1 MIMMKLTVLDKK
13 TLIKIVA
20 ERFGFRI
27 YLPQDYDTQRI
38 NMQEII
44 IDGNSLSLEAVQQ
57 VACLQVPIRLADSS
71 REKVKKCR
79 AYVDQVIANGDT
91 VYGLTTGFGKFST
104 VTIAPEHI
112 AELQVNLIRSH
123 ATSVGEPYTVA
134 QTRAVMLLRIAVLA
148 KGHSG
153 IRLETLETLV
163 QMLNAGVHPIIP
175 KRGSVGASGDL
186 SPLSH
191 LALVLIGEGEA
202 LYMGEIISGQAA
214 MQKAGINPVT
224 LAAKE
229 GLALNN
235 GTQVMAALGVLSLL
249 EAERLCRYADVI
261 ASMSI
266 DALKGT
272 PRAFDE
278 LIHNL
283 RPHPGQI
290 KSAANIRYLLSNSAL
305 RESHRNCGNV
315 QDAYSLR
322 CTPQVH
328 GAVRDALSY
337 ARGVLEIEI
346 NSATDNPLIFA
357 EEGKVISGGNFHGE
371 PLAIALDTMAIA
383 ISELASIS
391 ERRVE
396 QMLNPALSRGLS
408 PFLADRPG
416 IDSGFMIAQ
425 LTAASVVSENKV
437 LAHPASVDSIP
448 TSANQEDHVSMG
460 SVGAIKLLQ
469 VVENV
474 STALGIEL
482 LVASAALDQRG
493 VNSSPSLEKVKHA
506 LRENVPAMK
515 GDRIMYPDINN
526 AIALLCSDRIDTL
539 VTKID

>member
-1 MIMMKLTVLDKK
+1 
-13 TLIKIVA
+13 
-20 ERFGFRI
+20 
-27 YLPQDYDTQRI
+27 
-38 NMQEII
+38 MQEII
-44 IDGNSLSLEAVQQ
+44 IDGNSLTLEMVQL
-57 VACLQVPIRLADSS
+57 VAQQNAPVRLAEAA
-71 REKVKKCR
+71 REKVIKCR
-79 AYVDQVIANGDT
+79 EYVDSVIAKGDI

-104 VTIAPEHI
+104 VNIPRENI
-112 AELQVNLIRSH
+112 AELQINLIRSH
-123 ATSVGEPYTVA
+123 ATSVGEPYTETE
-134 QTRAVMLLRIAVLA
+134 TRAIMLLRTAVLA

-153 IRLETLETLV
+153 IRIQTLDSLIA
-163 QMLNAGVHPIIP
+163 MLNSGVHPVIP

-202 LYMGEIISGQAA
+202 VYQGQRMSGAEA
-214 MQKAGINPVT
+214 MQLAGIKPVK
-224 LAAKE
+224 LEAKE

-235 GTQVMAALGVLSLL
+235 GTQVMAAVGALNLL
-249 EAERLCRYADVI
+249 DAERLCRYADVI

-283 RPHPGQI
+283 RPHPGQLA
-290 KSAANIRYLLSNSAL
+290 SAANIRKMLDGSEL
-305 RESHRNCGNV
+305 RESHRNCGNI

-328 GAVRDALSY
+328 GAVRDALAY
-337 ARGVLEIEI
+337 VRGVLEIEI

-357 EEGKVISGGNFHGE
+357 DEQKVISGGNFHGE
-371 PLAIALDTMAIA
+371 PLAIALDTLAIA

-408 PFLADRPG
+408 PFLAKRPG

-425 LTAASVVSENKV
+425 LTSAALVSENKV

-460 SVGAIKLLQ
+460 SVSAIKLLQ
-469 VVENV
+469 VMDNV
-474 STALGIEL
+474 ASVLGIEL
-482 LVASAALDQRG
+482 LIACAALDERKLK
-493 VNSSPSLEKVKHA
+493 SSAVLENVKA
-506 LRENVPAMK
+506 CLRETVAPMQE
-515 GDRIMYPDINN
+515 DRIMYPDVNN
-526 AIALLCSDRIDTL
+526 AIAIVKSDRIDQL
-539 VTKID
+539 VGKMN